1 MSDDVMERIAAV
13 QPLPRGERLARTLE
27 RNPANRGEVL
37 PDREWRRLLV
47 NSMALL
53 YVAATYSREQVMRFA
68 TPLRRC
74 REERKRLYKEVLF
87 LEQHALDAV
96 DNDNALRTE
105 IASLRLSKG
114 EKA

>member
-1 MSDDVMERIAAV
+1 MSDDVMTRLESV
-13 QPLPRGERLARTLE
+13 QPLPRGERMARTLE
-27 RNPANRGEVL
+27 RSPANRGEVL

-47 NSMALL
+47 DSMALL
-53 YVAATYSREQVMRFA
+53 YVAATYSREKVLRYA
-68 TPLRRC
+68 SPLRRC

-105 IASLRLSKG
+105 IASLRLSKE